1 MARPPLDLADP
12 PRLTPA
18 DKLRLA
24 IEMAEQGIAM
34 KRRSLAREHPDAD
47 EEAVDRMLRAWLQ
60 EPR

>member
-1 MARPPLDLADP
+1 MSHRDLDLADP
-12 PRLTPA
+12 PRLSPA

-47 EEAVDRMLRAWLQ
+47 EETVDRMLRAWLQ
-60 EPR
+60 ETR